1 FFVVEMLDGSTVE
14 SGRTQINAAS
24 TAPST
29 QPSWSTAM
37 TDGAVFSANQVPNA
51 FVNAAS
57 DASAAQDVYFSVALD
72 DPQDGVT
79 IQRTGN
85 DENLAVYWQVVEWAT
100 TSVGP
105 DDFEG
110 TGALDAQSASV
121 SGTGVVG

>member
-1 FFVVEMLDGSTVE
+1 GQRSVARVDFESATQVKAQMQNFGTAQAADTKFFVVEMLDGSTVE

-72 DPQDGVT
+72 DPQDG
-79 IQRTGN
+79 
-85 DENLAVYWQVVEWAT
+85 
-100 TSVGP
+100 
-105 DDFEG
+105 
-110 TGALDAQSASV
+110 
-121 SGTGVVG
+121 